1 VFQNVK
7 RPAFGPLV
15 DHRLPAGM
23 RPASG
28 LAIFF
33 KLRFRRPGAR
43 AENSRIK
50 ADRIWKPWKSQETPK
65 MAVPNPRLNR
75 LVAPLNSLPEPV
87 AEDDSP
93 ATRRPHGKV
102 LTEVGAIS
110 ISWIPTLA
118 LVV

>member
-1 VFQNVK
+1 
-7 RPAFGPLV
+7 
-15 DHRLPAGM
+15 
-23 RPASG
+23 
-28 LAIFF
+28 
-33 KLRFRRPGAR
+33 
-43 AENSRIK
+43 
-50 ADRIWKPWKSQETPK
+50 